1 MKIAMTILLRWPWS
15 APPRLHLG
23 APGGWCVMLR
33 LLEARCGHGMSVAKM
48 GAGSTMS
55 CSFIAIPKRI
65 ETWFVFRV
73 VGFLSLLSLGVA
85 AREMFQGFDGFCL
98 IQWLQIIHKGQ
109 KQWISLW
116 ENLIGFP
123 NKFYKVYRKLSY
135 DRQLQ
140 GGWKPLSRHHFEWC

>member
-1 MKIAMTILLRWPWS
+1 
-15 APPRLHLG
+15 
-23 APGGWCVMLR
+23 
-33 LLEARCGHGMSVAKM
+33 
-48 GAGSTMS
+48 
-55 CSFIAIPKRI
+55 
-65 ETWFVFRV
+65 VFKV
-73 VGFLSLLSLGVA
+73 VGFLPLLSLGVA

-116 ENLIGFP
+116 ENLIGFA

-140 GGWKPLSRHHFEWC
+140 GG